1 MNCLFI
7 LVLLGCCGRGR
18 SCQMDRCSCR
28 RACETVC
35 DRSCERNCERPC
47 EHRCES
53 VCEQR
58 CEPVCGIRHEPA
70 CECSCESS
78 CEQQER
84 TCQHT
89 CKEDTG
95 GCIEPRGM
103 RYDSDMRSYGR
114 MDTVPEMKSYTA
126 RPFPMYPESCGCSD

>member
-18 SCQMDRCSCR
+18 MCQMDRCSCQ

-35 DRSCERNCERPC
+35 DRSCERNCERSC
-47 EHRCES
+47 EHRCEPVYEH
-53 VCEQR
+53 VCETR
-58 CEPVCGIRHEPA
+58 REPA

-89 CKEDTG
+89 CKEECTG

-103 RYDSDMRSYGR
+103 RYDTDMCSYGR